1 MRGIS
6 QRILAHPK
14 YSKSLEWGK
23 LIFMTGA
30 AQVLV
35 QATGLLTGIFI
46 IRMLPTQEYAFYTL
60 ANTMLGTMTI
70 LADGGISSGVMSQ
83 GGKIWRD
90 RTELGKVLVTGMELR
105 KKFAVFSLLVA
116 VPVLVY
122 LLWLQHA
129 QPWVIILIVAALI
142 PAFFSALSD
151 SLLETIPKLH
161 QDIKPLQANQAKVGL
176 FRLFLS
182 SASVFIFPFTFIALL
197 ANGIPRIIGNFR
209 LRKMALRFADTSQP
223 VDPVYQ
229 TEILKMVKRRLPG
242 AIYYCLSGQITV
254 WLISILGTTRAIAQ
268 VGALSRLGMVLSV
281 FTVLFAT
288 LVVPRFARAESNR
301 KLLISSSIKIMIVLI
316 GICMVIMGIVYLF
329 PEQLLWILGKQYAD
343 LSDAL
348 MLSILGSCI
357 VLVMGCVFSLS
368 TSRGWVIN
376 PAVSIPVNLLTIVTG
391 ILLMDVSSLHGV
403 LIMNIM
409 VSSGQLLLLLGFL
422 VIKLNGVKNE
432 G

>member
-376 PAVSIPVNLLTIVTG
+376 PAVSIPVNLLTIVAG

>member
-1 MRGIS
+1 MKGMS
-6 QRILAHPK
+6 QRILANPK

-46 IRMLPTQEYAFYTL
+46 IRMLPTQEYALYTL

-70 LADGGISSGVMSQ
+70 LADGGISSGVMAQ
-83 GGKIWRD
+83 GGKVWRD
-90 RTELGKVLVTGMELR
+90 KVELGKVLVTGMELR
-105 KKFAVFSLLVA
+105 KKFAVFSLIVA
-116 VPVLVY
+116 VPILVY

-129 QPWVIILIVAALI
+129 APWVIVLIVAALI

-151 SLLETIPKLH
+151 SLLETVPKLH

-182 SASVFIFPFTFIALL
+182 SASVFIFPFTFVALL

-209 LRKMALRFADTSQP
+209 LRKMALRFADTGQG

-254 WLISILGTTRAIAQ
+254 WLISILGTTTAIAQ

-281 FTVLFAT
+281 FTVLFST
-288 LVVPRFARAESNR
+288 LIVPRFARAEGNR
-301 KLLISSSIKIMIVLI
+301 SLLISNFIRIMIVLT
-316 GICMVIMGIVYLF
+316 GICVLIMGVVYLF

-343 LSDAL
+343 LSGAL
-348 MLSILGSCI
+348 LLSILGSCLT
-357 VLVMGCVFSLS
+357 LVTGCVFTLS

-376 PAVSIPVNLLTIVTG
+376 PAVSIPVNLATVVAG

-403 LIMNIM
+403 LVMNIM
-409 VSSGQLLLLLGFL
+409 VAAGQLLLLLGFFIL
-422 VIKLNGVKNE
+422 KLNGVRND

>member
-116 VPVLVY
+116 VPILVY

-182 SASVFIFPFTFIALL
+182 SASVFIFPFTFVALL

-242 AIYYCLSGQITV
+242 AIYYCLSGQITI
-254 WLISILGTTRAIAQ
+254 WLISILGTTKAIAQ

-288 LVVPRFARAESNR
+288 LVVPRFARAESN
-301 KLLISSSIKIMIVLI
+301 KALLTNNFMKIIVVMVTL
-316 GICMVIMGIVYLF
+316 CAVIMGIVYLF
-329 PEQLLWILGKQYAD
+329 PDQLLWILGKQYAD
-343 LSDAL
+343 LSGAL
-348 MLSILGSCI
+348 LFSILGSCLA
-357 VLVMGCVFSLS
+357 LVTGCIFSLS

-376 PAVSIPVNLLTIVTG
+376 PAISIPVNLITVIAGIVF
-391 ILLMDVSSLHGV
+391 MDISTLNGV
-403 LIMNIM
+403 LLMNIM
-409 VSSGQLLLLLGFL
+409 VSSGQLLLLLAFFI
-422 VIKLNGVKNE
+422 IKLNGVKDDE
-432 G
+432 

>member
-376 PAVSIPVNLLTIVTG
+376 PAISIPVNLLTIVAG

>member
-116 VPVLVY
+116 VPILVY

-182 SASVFIFPFTFIALL
+182 SASVFIFPFTFVALL

-242 AIYYCLSGQITV
+242 AIYYCLSGQITI
-254 WLISILGTTRAIAQ
+254 WLISILGTTKAIAQ

-301 KLLISSSIKIMIVLI
+301 KLLISSSIKIMIVLT
-316 GICMVIMGIVYLF
+316 GICVVIMGVVYLF

-357 VLVMGCVFSLS
+357 VLVMGCVFTLS

-376 PAVSIPVNLLTIVTG
+376 PAISIPVNLLTIVAG

-403 LIMNIM
+403 LMMNIM

-422 VIKLNGVKNE
+422 VIKLNGVKND

>member
-288 LVVPRFARAESNR
+288 LVVPRFARAASN
-301 KLLISSSIKIMIVLI
+301 KILLTSNFVKIIVVLVAVCTI
-316 GICMVIMGIVYLF
+316 IMGIVYVF
-329 PEQLLWILGKQYAD
+329 PDQLLWILGKQYAD
-343 LSDAL
+343 LSGAL
-348 MLSILGSCI
+348 LFSILGSCLALI
-357 VLVMGCVFSLS
+357 TGCIFSLS

-376 PAVSIPVNLLTIVTG
+376 PAISIPVNLITVVAG
-391 ILLMDVSSLHGV
+391 IIFMDISTLNGV
-403 LIMNIM
+403 LLMNIM
-409 VSSGQLLLLLGFL
+409 VSSGQLLLLLAFFI
-422 VIKLNGVKNE
+422 IKLNGIKDDE
-432 G
+432 